1 MSDPI
6 ALHCIALPGT
16 TRFTTQFA
24 LHYQAQHVSPHS
36 FLPCNRQYSEIAGA
50 NTLTYL
56 AASASAEFLADIGWA
71 RINSQNQSINWF
83 WRLHVHLRC
92 RGSAIPREQ

>member
-1 MSDPI
+1 MSTKTAHKHKLSCCSRLLVVFDLAHTHYYVRSLSI
-6 ALHCIALPGT
+6 ACQIPLHCI
-16 TRFTTQFA
+16 A

-71 RINSQNQSINWF
+71 RTAKTN
-83 WRLHVHLRC
+83 
-92 RGSAIPREQ
+92 P